1 MSNNNHRVSVNYEG
15 IDFDTLPKNELL
27 KISTQISSE
36 LEENSKGENSV
47 NNHVNTNVP
56 ILTDRRQVYISP
68 NIKQTIGDL
77 GDTRKH
83 EPERSSDLRDAH
95 AHGSG
100 RRSDLTDAH
109 THDPGRR
116 SDQRDARKHEPE
128 TRSDLRDTHTHDSWR
143 RSDQRDTRKH
153 EPERSDLR
161 DVHKQESAYRWP
173 IASQYSRNYDGKRK
187 MYDTE
192 CDTTQHKRSKR
203 CSSEHTSD
211 GRSSNPSRAAE
222 VLYNNARNDLEG
234 NRYEHNSIRNTSN
247 KNNRQDAWK
256 VERNRLS
263 NSSIKMDLLKLS
275 AMDADGLAS
284 YLSTYQDDVDS
295 FLLEN
300 KSIENIALFLEIFAR
315 LCESTSHCLVKK
327 ALYYLKERKFFDR
340 QDIKETICTLRNRQ
354 ITTFDENQINLIKN
368 LMILISGLSI
378 HLKCG
383 PTELLPTLDS
393 LELGVLQKISD
404 DAQKNEIMSLIQ
416 TIRDIWDNNTSS
428 VTINIDTSELS
439 ILPDISEIE
448 DFEHSNI
455 PENFDNESEYLT
467 RLFMVH
473 RQDFIRPLCK
483 GLCDLKKDIAK
494 DPSCLSKRWT
504 HDYIRVYRNI
514 QFLSRCC
521 NQQNGVTWRISF
533 NVAQY
538 SNVNWVTRKLLTFG
552 SLVCLTNTSFSF
564 IQYATVAERKP
575 EDLKQGHVEI
585 KFIEHAAISSM
596 LRQTNDIILV
606 ESQAFF
612 PAYVHTL
619 ESIKNMHG
627 LVSTKKS
634 KLPFGEQ
641 LVSLCI
647 NIEQP
652 EYLHSTSCKEGF
664 DFSCFGS
671 GLGTLDISKEQNWP
685 KASTLNLDDSQY
697 GAFVTAMKSK
707 LALIQGPPGTGK
719 TVVGLKIAELLLNN
733 IHIWRNE
740 NEEKD
745 GPFLLISYTN
755 HALDQFL
762 LEITKRV
769 PGLKE
774 KDVVRLGSRSEV
786 EELTRHNLSVLRK
799 DRYSYKK
806 VDITI
811 GRRRYRRVVTR
822 TIREVTNEYNV
833 IAFDSKMN
841 LNIRIQDHEKL
852 RKMETEL
859 LSGIVHEDWFYCVSG
874 VMIEQHY
881 NGLQEPWTIIKWLN
895 VIDLLQENVWTSEQ
909 TSNDNAIYNGDEFDL
924 FEMDENTR
932 DDGDDDS
939 ENYDNHFTR
948 KQEYRHLDI
957 DLLHMAVSSS
967 TVFSNDTNDGSHHFW
982 DMYKNPQKRLF
993 MQKLHDK
1000 IKNTTAMSD
1009 EEVRD
1014 VFNIHRLSS
1023 EDRWQLYKYWL
1034 TKSLAPLQKEIQE
1047 REKRYGKAQEHYKN
1061 VQQVADIKILQRAK
1075 IIACTTSRAAR
1086 DIEILKRVSPKII
1099 LLEEAAEIPEHHVV
1113 SCLTPSC
1120 QQLIM
1125 IGDHQQLRPAYN
1137 DYETAKQYKIN
1148 ISLFE
1153 RLIMSQFPYRTL
1165 QYQHRMRPSISKLLV
1180 PHIYPVLWNDESVYH
1195 YENIMGV
1202 QSNIHFI
1209 SHSNFEDNEREHD
1222 SRSHKNSHE
1231 ASFLCQLYRYLR
1243 MQGYAS
1249 SKITILSPYL
1259 DQIRLFRRIILP
1271 IDEEMSQRCPENC
1284 WPVSTDNEKRGVRIT
1299 AVDNFQGE
1307 ENDIIL
1313 LSLVRSNP
1321 QKRIG
1326 YLSEA
1331 NRICV
1336 ALSRAK
1342 KGLYVIGN
1350 FEQLKTKSKL
1360 WEKIVDDAIK
1370 REFLDNRLELI
1381 CQNHKISTFVT
1392 NDLDF
1397 NLVGDG
1403 GCQKKCEFKRDCG
1416 HYCSRK
1422 CHRDDDQHQEQCI
1435 KPCPDEL
1442 CERGHKCTKTCHF
1455 PMNCGPCDESVE
1467 KVLPKCKH
1475 EIFMPCHKDPS
1486 LGICERPCTFHISCG
1501 HRCQGRCTQPCNTE
1515 QNCHELVK
1523 ATGRCGHEVQ
1533 VDCCDKYDPPCKI
1546 KCPEMLECG
1555 HQCSGNCS
1563 SCSQGRL
1570 HVPCTGKCNRILV
1583 CGHICRDNCNYTCGP
1598 CKSRCQR
1605 PCPHGDICT
1614 NTCSEP
1620 CIICREPCTW
1630 KCRKPCPNVYT
1641 CEQMCSKKCDRPKCN
1656 TPCIYLLNCGHKC
1669 PGLLCETKCIRTCK
1683 VCDHDKLTEIFFG
1696 TEDEEDAV
1704 FIQLEDCV
1712 CIFEVTGFDNY
1723 VKTNIDNSNGI
1734 MSLKCP
1740 RCSTRITTSSRYRNE
1755 LRLINNDIENVFKT
1769 MRDMEESIDCH
1780 RKRSQVR
1787 SIINKTYHH
1796 LDPRVLV
1803 KFREQVDR
1811 SKSTTKLEMI
1821 SNSCTFIEQ
1830 VSKCEAEIMALG
1842 IYPVTLAWAK
1852 RLRNWVLM
1860 KRDRF
1865 SEQEHNEFGLEI
1877 RRLNLVID
1885 IHKFK
1890 KELIGRRTEEE
1901 LSLSDIRTEEE
1912 ELSLTD
1918 ESTEEEVSLSD
1929 ISTEVEE
1936 EELSLTEES
1945 TEEEVSVPDQINEEE
1960 LSVTDQITEKELSLI
1975 DQRTE
1980 KELFDQRTGEL
1991 IDQRTREEL
2000 IDQRTEDELIDQRTD
2015 EELIDEGTEEIIYQ
2029 RTEEL
2034 IDQRTEDELFDQRT
2048 DEELI
2053 DEGTEE
2059 IIYQRTEELID
2070 EGTEEIIIYQ
2080 RTEERIDQ
2088 RTEEELIDEGT
2099 DEIIY
2104 QRTEELI
2111 DQRTDEEPIDM
2122 RTAELTDTRTEEENK
2137 LPENIQQHLIKLES
2151 KTKIN
2156 NDELSQIR
2164 KDVQAASDRMIGLS
2178 LEEKVMIKRA
2188 MAREF
2193 MGSGHWYK
2201 CMNGKSTKT

>member
-1 MSNNNHRVSVNYEG
+1 
-15 IDFDTLPKNELL
+15 
-27 KISTQISSE
+27 
-36 LEENSKGENSV
+36 
-47 NNHVNTNVP
+47 
-56 ILTDRRQVYISP
+56 
-68 NIKQTIGDL
+68 
-77 GDTRKH
+77 
-83 EPERSSDLRDAH
+83 
-95 AHGSG
+95 
-100 RRSDLTDAH
+100 
-109 THDPGRR
+109 
-116 SDQRDARKHEPE
+116 
-128 TRSDLRDTHTHDSWR
+128 
-143 RSDQRDTRKH
+143 
-153 EPERSDLR
+153 
-161 DVHKQESAYRWP
+161 
-173 IASQYSRNYDGKRK
+173 
-187 MYDTE
+187 
-192 CDTTQHKRSKR
+192 
-203 CSSEHTSD
+203 
-211 GRSSNPSRAAE
+211 
-222 VLYNNARNDLEG
+222 
-234 NRYEHNSIRNTSN
+234 
-247 KNNRQDAWK
+247 
-256 VERNRLS
+256 
-263 NSSIKMDLLKLS
+263 
-275 AMDADGLAS
+275 MDADGLAS

-300 KSIENIALFLEIFAR
+300 KSIENIALFLRIFAR

-327 ALYYLKERKFFDR
+327 ALYYLKERK
-340 QDIKETICTLRNRQ
+340 DIKETICTLRNRQ

-383 PTELLPTLDS
+383 PTELLQTLDS
-393 LELGVLQKISD
+393 LELGVLQKKCD

-428 VTINIDTSELS
+428 VTINIDTSKLS

-448 DFEHSNI
+448 DFEHLNI
-455 PENFDNESEYLT
+455 PKNFDNESEYLT

-533 NVAQY
+533 NDAQY
-538 SNVNWVTRKLLTFG
+538 SNINWLTGKLLTFG

-575 EDLKQGHVEI
+575 EDLKRGHVEI
-585 KFIEHAAISSM
+585 KFLEHSAISSM
-596 LRQTNDIILV
+596 LREKNDIILV

-612 PAYVHTL
+612 PTYFHTL

-671 GLGTLDISKEQNWP
+671 GLGTIDISREHNWP
-685 KASTLNLDDSQY
+685 KASTLSLDDSQY

-786 EELTRHNLSVLRK
+786 KELTRHNLSVLRK

-811 GRRRYRRVVTR
+811 GRRRHRRVVTR
-822 TIREVTNEYNV
+822 TIREVTNECNI

-874 VMIEQHY
+874 VMNEQHY
-881 NGLQEPWTIIKWLN
+881 NGLQEPWTIITWLN

-909 TSNDNAIYNGDEFDL
+909 TSNDNAIYDGEEFDL

-939 ENYDNHFTR
+939 ENYDNHFTTR
-948 KQEYRHLDI
+948 QEYMHLDI

-982 DMYKNPQKRLF
+982 DRYTNEHRRLF

-1000 IKNTTAMSD
+1000 IKNTTAMSN

-1014 VFNIHRLSS
+1014 VFNIHQLSS
-1023 EDRWQLYKYWL
+1023 EGRWKLYKYWL

-1061 VQQVADIKILQRAK
+1061 VQQVADIKILKRAK

-1137 DYETAKQYKIN
+1137 DYKTARQYKIN

-1153 RLIMSQFPYRTL
+1153 RLIRSQFPYRTL

-1180 PHIYPVLWNDESVYH
+1180 PHIYRVLCNDESVYH

-1249 SKITILSPYL
+1249 SQITILSPYL

-1271 IDEEMSQRCPENC
+1271 IDEEMSQRCPEIC

-1321 QKRIG
+1321 QKPNW
-1326 YLSEA
+1326 L
-1331 NRICV
+1331 
-1336 ALSRAK
+1336 
-1342 KGLYVIGN
+1342 
-1350 FEQLKTKSKL
+1350 
-1360 WEKIVDDAIK
+1360 
-1370 REFLDNRLELI
+1370 
-1381 CQNHKISTFVT
+1381 
-1392 NDLDF
+1392 
-1397 NLVGDG
+1397 LV
-1403 GCQKKCEFKRDCG
+1403 
-1416 HYCSRK
+1416 
-1422 CHRDDDQHQEQCI
+1422 
-1435 KPCPDEL
+1435 
-1442 CERGHKCTKTCHF
+1442 RG
-1455 PMNCGPCDESVE
+1455 
-1467 KVLPKCKH
+1467 
-1475 EIFMPCHKDPS
+1475 
-1486 LGICERPCTFHISCG
+1486 
-1501 HRCQGRCTQPCNTE
+1501 Q
-1515 QNCHELVK
+1515 
-1523 ATGRCGHEVQ
+1523 
-1533 VDCCDKYDPPCKI
+1533 
-1546 KCPEMLECG
+1546 
-1555 HQCSGNCS
+1555 
-1563 SCSQGRL
+1563 
-1570 HVPCTGKCNRILV
+1570 
-1583 CGHICRDNCNYTCGP
+1583 
-1598 CKSRCQR
+1598 
-1605 PCPHGDICT
+1605 
-1614 NTCSEP
+1614 
-1620 CIICREPCTW
+1620 
-1630 KCRKPCPNVYT
+1630 
-1641 CEQMCSKKCDRPKCN
+1641 
-1656 TPCIYLLNCGHKC
+1656 
-1669 PGLLCETKCIRTCK
+1669 
-1683 VCDHDKLTEIFFG
+1683 
-1696 TEDEEDAV
+1696 
-1704 FIQLEDCV
+1704 
-1712 CIFEVTGFDNY
+1712 
-1723 VKTNIDNSNGI
+1723 
-1734 MSLKCP
+1734 
-1740 RCSTRITTSSRYRNE
+1740 
-1755 LRLINNDIENVFKT
+1755 
-1769 MRDMEESIDCH
+1769 
-1780 RKRSQVR
+1780 
-1787 SIINKTYHH
+1787 
-1796 LDPRVLV
+1796 
-1803 KFREQVDR
+1803 
-1811 SKSTTKLEMI
+1811 
-1821 SNSCTFIEQ
+1821 
-1830 VSKCEAEIMALG
+1830 
-1842 IYPVTLAWAK
+1842 
-1852 RLRNWVLM
+1852 
-1860 KRDRF
+1860 
-1865 SEQEHNEFGLEI
+1865 
-1877 RRLNLVID
+1877 
-1885 IHKFK
+1885 
-1890 KELIGRRTEEE
+1890 
-1901 LSLSDIRTEEE
+1901 
-1912 ELSLTD
+1912 
-1918 ESTEEEVSLSD
+1918 
-1929 ISTEVEE
+1929 
-1936 EELSLTEES
+1936 
-1945 TEEEVSVPDQINEEE
+1945 
-1960 LSVTDQITEKELSLI
+1960 
-1975 DQRTE
+1975 
-1980 KELFDQRTGEL
+1980 
-1991 IDQRTREEL
+1991 
-2000 IDQRTEDELIDQRTD
+2000 
-2015 EELIDEGTEEIIYQ
+2015 
-2029 RTEEL
+2029 
-2034 IDQRTEDELFDQRT
+2034 
-2048 DEELI
+2048 
-2053 DEGTEE
+2053 
-2059 IIYQRTEELID
+2059 
-2070 EGTEEIIIYQ
+2070 
-2080 RTEERIDQ
+2080 
-2088 RTEEELIDEGT
+2088 
-2099 DEIIY
+2099 
-2104 QRTEELI
+2104 
-2111 DQRTDEEPIDM
+2111 
-2122 RTAELTDTRTEEENK
+2122 
-2137 LPENIQQHLIKLES
+2137 
-2151 KTKIN
+2151 
-2156 NDELSQIR
+2156 
-2164 KDVQAASDRMIGLS
+2164 
-2178 LEEKVMIKRA
+2178 
-2188 MAREF
+2188 
-2193 MGSGHWYK
+2193 
-2201 CMNGKSTKT
+2201 